1 MPFFSLLFLLFT
13 TFILFSLLTFQYFL
27 KKYLTY
33 IYFNAKIRYIK
44 RLEEVKKNFCLG
56 VIVMIYSQNID
67 GTFTIKKLN
76 VVINGVEKKFK
87 NINFNTLDDLQ
98 NFLSQF

>member
-1 MPFFSLLFLLFT
+1 
-13 TFILFSLLTFQYFL
+13 
-27 KKYLTY
+27 
-33 IYFNAKIRYIK
+33 
-44 RLEEVKKNFCLG
+44 
-56 VIVMIYSQNID
+56 MIYSQNVD

-76 VVINGVEKKFK
+76 VVVNGVEKKFK

>member
-1 MPFFSLLFLLFT
+1 
-13 TFILFSLLTFQYFL
+13 
-27 KKYLTY
+27 
-33 IYFNAKIRYIK
+33 
-44 RLEEVKKNFCLG
+44 
-56 VIVMIYSQNID
+56 MIYSQNVD

-76 VVINGVEKKFK
+76 VVVNGVEKNFK

>member
-1 MPFFSLLFLLFT
+1 M
-13 TFILFSLLTFQYFL
+13 
-27 KKYLTY
+27 TY
-33 IYFNAKIRYIK
+33 IYFNDTIQVPRKDIFK
-44 RLEEVKKNFCLG
+44 G
-56 VIVMIYSQNID
+56 VIVMIYSQNVD

>member
-1 MPFFSLLFLLFT
+1 M
-13 TFILFSLLTFQYFL
+13 
-27 KKYLTY
+27 
-33 IYFNAKIRYIK
+33 
-44 RLEEVKKNFCLG
+44 EEVKKNFCLG
-56 VIVMIYSQNID
+56 VIVMIYSQNVD

-76 VVINGVEKKFK
+76 VVVNGVEKKFK

>member
-1 MPFFSLLFLLFT
+1 M
-13 TFILFSLLTFQYFL
+13 
-27 KKYLTY
+27 
-33 IYFNAKIRYIK
+33 
-44 RLEEVKKNFCLG
+44 EEVKKKFCLG

>member
-1 MPFFSLLFLLFT
+1 
-13 TFILFSLLTFQYFL
+13 
-27 KKYLTY
+27 
-33 IYFNAKIRYIK
+33 
-44 RLEEVKKNFCLG
+44 LEEVKKNFCLG
-56 VIVMIYSQNID
+56 VIVMIYSQNVD

>member
-1 MPFFSLLFLLFT
+1 M
-13 TFILFSLLTFQYFL
+13 IQY
-27 KKYLTY
+27 KYLEK
-33 IYFNAKIRYIK
+33 IYLK
-44 RLEEVKKNFCLG
+44 EWV
-56 VIVMIYSQNID
+56 VMIYSQNVD

-76 VVINGVEKKFK
+76 VVVNGVEKKFK

>member
-1 MPFFSLLFLLFT
+1 M
-13 TFILFSLLTFQYFL
+13 IQY
-27 KKYLTY
+27 KYLEK
-33 IYFNAKIRYIK
+33 IYLK
-44 RLEEVKKNFCLG
+44 EWV
-56 VIVMIYSQNID
+56 VMIYSQNID

-76 VVINGVEKKFK
+76 VVVNGVEKKFR

>member
-1 MPFFSLLFLLFT
+1 M
-13 TFILFSLLTFQYFL
+13 
-27 KKYLTY
+27 
-33 IYFNAKIRYIK
+33 
-44 RLEEVKKNFCLG
+44 
-56 VIVMIYSQNID
+56 IVMIYSQNID

-76 VVINGVEKKFK
+76 VVVNGVEKKFR

>member
-1 MPFFSLLFLLFT
+1 M
-13 TFILFSLLTFQYFL
+13 IQY
-27 KKYLTY
+27 KYLEK
-33 IYFNAKIRYIK
+33 IYLK
-44 RLEEVKKNFCLG
+44 EWV
-56 VIVMIYSQNID
+56 VMIYSQNVD

-76 VVINGVEKKFK
+76 VVVNGVEKKFR

>member
-1 MPFFSLLFLLFT
+1 
-13 TFILFSLLTFQYFL
+13 
-27 KKYLTY
+27 
-33 IYFNAKIRYIK
+33 
-44 RLEEVKKNFCLG
+44 
-56 VIVMIYSQNID
+56 MIYAQNID

-76 VVINGVEKKFK
+76 VVVNGVEKKFR

>member
-1 MPFFSLLFLLFT
+1 M
-13 TFILFSLLTFQYFL
+13 
-27 KKYLTY
+27 
-33 IYFNAKIRYIK
+33 
-44 RLEEVKKNFCLG
+44 EEVKKNFCLG
-56 VIVMIYSQNID
+56 VIVMIYSQNVD